1 MGAEKPGIG
10 MKQNRQKGTEKM
22 KMFRKAL
29 AILLLMVLAAALLP
43 AAGFGE
49 EEGEESDSAFEALRE
64 LMETQFSAD
73 IPVAQGEPFTTFVI
87 DDDYIAKR
95 VAENPKR
102 NKESSYNKT
111 PDGIL
116 CQILFE
122 NRQNSKRKDVKDQAG
137 NPVQEYKI
145 INSAI
150 NDNYEYEAVRYSNLT
165 TEQMLYYAY
174 LLSASG
180 RNLLHRRQIRGE
192 YSPDQRQGKR
202 EGLCRARDRR
212 RCQTRRITLPRN
224 FTRGCEQTHSPSFY
238 LSR

>member
-1 MGAEKPGIG
+1 
-10 MKQNRQKGTEKM
+10 M

-29 AILLLMVLAAALLP
+29 AMLLLMVLAAALLP

-49 EEGEESDSAFEALRE
+49 EEVEEADSAFEALRV

-73 IPVAQGEPFTTFVI
+73 IPVAKGESFTTFVI

-122 NRQNSKRKDVKDQAG
+122 NKQNSKRKDVKDQDG

-150 NDNYEYEAVRYSNLT
+150 NSNYEYEAVRYSNLT

-174 LLSASG
+174 LLSANYSDIQG
-180 RNLLHRRQIRGE
+180 KLPAGETFSLVIKYGENLLLINDKESAEDFSAHVIDAVAKLAE
-192 YSPDQRQGKR
+192 
-202 EGLCRARDRR
+202 
-212 RCQTRRITLPRN
+212 
-224 FTRGCEQTHSPSFY
+224 
-238 LSR
+238 

>member
-1 MGAEKPGIG
+1 ME
-10 MKQNRQKGTEKM
+10 
-22 KMFRKAL
+22 MFRKAL
-29 AILLLMVLAAALLP
+29 AMLLLMVLAAALLP

-49 EEGEESDSAFEALRE
+49 EEVEEADSAFEALRV

-73 IPVAQGEPFTTFVI
+73 IPVAKGESFTTFVI

-122 NRQNSKRKDVKDQAG
+122 NKQNSKRKDVKDQDG

-150 NDNYEYEAVRYSNLT
+150 NSNYEYEAVRYSNLT

-174 LLSASG
+174 LLSANYSDIQDKLPAG
-180 RNLLHRRQIRGE
+180 ETFSLVIKYGENLLLINDKESAKDFSAHVIDAVAKLAE
-192 YSPDQRQGKR
+192 
-202 EGLCRARDRR
+202 
-212 RCQTRRITLPRN
+212 
-224 FTRGCEQTHSPSFY
+224 
-238 LSR
+238 